1 MNRIIVVTGGAGGIG
16 RCIVAHFASQGDSV
30 YFIDQNQQATLTQV
44 EKMRE
49 RGWQVTGFVGD
60 VAEKQALEEF
70 AAFTSSAIPTAKITH
85 PINRA
90 TIIYTYSTGLS
101 QKRI

>member
-49 RGWQVTGFVGD
+49 RAG
-60 VAEKQALEEF
+60 
-70 AAFTSSAIPTAKITH
+70 
-85 PINRA
+85 R
-90 TIIYTYSTGLS
+90 
-101 QKRI
+101 

>member
-49 RGWQVTGFVGD
+49 RGWQVT
-60 VAEKQALEEF
+60 
-70 AAFTSSAIPTAKITH
+70 
-85 PINRA
+85 
-90 TIIYTYSTGLS
+90 
-101 QKRI
+101 

>member
-16 RCIVAHFASQGDSV
+16 RCIIAHFASQGDSV

-60 VAEKQALEEF
+60 VAEKRPWRNLQLWCFVNIRKVYIA
-70 AAFTSSAIPTAKITH
+70 
-85 PINRA
+85 
-90 TIIYTYSTGLS
+90 
-101 QKRI
+101 

>member
-49 RGWQVTGFVGD
+49 RGLAGD
-60 VAEKQALEEF
+60 RLCRRCGRE
-70 AAFTSSAIPTAKITH
+70 
-85 PINRA
+85 
-90 TIIYTYSTGLS
+90 TGLGGICS
-101 QKRI
+101 FGAS

>member
-49 RGWQVTGFVGD
+49 RLAGDRICRRCGRKTGIRGICSFG
-60 VAEKQALEEF
+60 A
-70 AAFTSSAIPTAKITH
+70 S
-85 PINRA
+85 
-90 TIIYTYSTGLS
+90 
-101 QKRI
+101 